1 MSHLLIPCYHSPSF
15 IAVTDFSIHMVAW
28 LQRPTTKRYTK
39 KDEEVIRSL
48 DAPDAHI
55 LQRQYSISEV
65 KGYY

>member
-1 MSHLLIPCYHSPSF
+1 
-15 IAVTDFSIHMVAW
+15 MVAW